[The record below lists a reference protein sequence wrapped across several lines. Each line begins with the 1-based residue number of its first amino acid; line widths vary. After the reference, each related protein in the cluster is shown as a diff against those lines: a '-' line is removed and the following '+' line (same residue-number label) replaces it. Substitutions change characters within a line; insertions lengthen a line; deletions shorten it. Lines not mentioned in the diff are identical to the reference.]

1 MQRDRARERMERAKR
16 QWELEHASDTCI
28 DGNNLDF
35 DVFQMIFFYV
45 LYHLHFDNRI
55 YKFRKLPF

>member
-28 DGNNLDF
+28 DGNIIEKLILKFRVQN
-35 DVFQMIFFYV
+35 IFFLFILNSY
-45 LYHLHFDNRI
+45 N
-55 YKFRKLPF
+55 

>member
-28 DGNNLDF
+28 DGKSQRHYNILSGILNIICISNNR
-35 DVFQMIFFYV
+35 V
-45 LYHLHFDNRI
+45 
-55 YKFRKLPF
+55 

>member
-28 DGNNLDF
+28 DGNIIEKSILNLR
-35 DVFQMIFFYV
+35 VQNCSFF
-45 LYHLHFDNRI
+45 I
-55 YKFRKLPF
+55 YLSTISPL

>member
-28 DGNNLDF
+28 DGNIIEKLILNF
-35 DVFQMIFFYV
+35 WVFCSLLIF
-45 LYHLHFDNRI
+45 LSTKSPI
-55 YKFRKLPF
+55 

>member
-28 DGNNLDF
+28 DGNIIEKLILNFWVQNLKTLL
-35 DVFQMIFFYV
+35 IF
-45 LYHLHFDNRI
+45 LSTKSPL
-55 YKFRKLPF
+55 

>member
-28 DGNNLDF
+28 DGNIIEKLILN
-35 DVFQMIFFYV
+35 
-45 LYHLHFDNRI
+45 
-55 YKFRKLPF
+55 FRVKIICLSTKSPL

>member
-28 DGNNLDF
+28 DGKNQRDYSILSGIIKIRNLILF
-35 DVFQMIFFYV
+35 VF
-45 LYHLHFDNRI
+45 LTTGC
-55 YKFRKLPF
+55 K

>member
-28 DGNNLDF
+28 DGKNQRDYSILSGIKFDIICISNNR
-35 DVFQMIFFYV
+35 V
-45 LYHLHFDNRI
+45 
-55 YKFRKLPF
+55 

>member
-28 DGNNLDF
+28 DGEKFNTSNNS
-35 DVFQMIFFYV
+35 IFTFGFLFIYRTIMF
-45 LYHLHFDNRI
+45 HFK
-55 YKFRKLPF
+55 YLSL